1 MDAKVREIKKLI
13 SRLSIVKSLEKSI
26 DDDLTD
32 TGFVALMEKLEI
44 NQVHLRISMAIVRK
58 IYQRAVDSF
67 YGTFDSMSAE
77 QFLDFMSNGTT
88 EENAADFEDVA
99 DFVAKVSTLVMCGI
113 IKVESMSETTIED
126 ILKGV

>member
-1 MDAKVREIKKLI
+1 MDAKVSGVKKAI
-13 SRLSIVKSLEKSI
+13 NRLSIVKSLERAI
-26 DDDLTD
+26 DDDLV
-32 TGFVALMEKLEI
+32 GEEVLALMKNLDI
-44 NQVHLRISMAIVRK
+44 SQVHLRVGVVIVRK

-67 YGTFDSMSAE
+67 HGTFDSMSAE
-77 QFLDFMSNGTT
+77 QFLDFMSNGTA

-113 IKVESMSETTIED
+113 IKSESMSETTIED